1 MFIIKMNNNQKRI
14 LSIKFTAYYIL
25 MTLMLVSCNNN
36 NQSEQTASSAQN
48 ADSGLDRTVLP
59 ITGPSYP
66 ADTTLDARN
75 TKAPA
80 RFDVKAPA
88 KAPNVI
94 VVLIDDIGFGQSS
107 AFGGP
112 INMPAA
118 DKIAAAGIRYNNF
131 HTTALCS
138 PTRVALLT
146 GYNHHSNNAGAIMEL
161 ATGFPGN
168 TGIRPYSITTMAEV
182 LRQNGYSTSA
192 FGKYHET
199 PPWEVSVSGPF
210 DRWPT
215 HSGFDKFYG
224 FIGGETNMWSPMI
237 YDGTAHAEIP
247 QNDPSYNF
255 NEDMADKSINW
266 MRYQQSLTPD
276 KPFFMYYA
284 PGATHAPHHVPKEWI
299 AKYKGKF
306 DQGWD
311 KIREET
317 LARQIKMGI
326 VPPNTVLAPKP
337 KEIKDWDKLS
347 ADEKKLFAHQ
357 MEVFAAFAEYTDY
370 EIGRLHDAVDSLGEL
385 NNTLFIYIIGDN
397 GASAE
402 GGMNGMFNEMTYFNG
417 VPETVDDQIK
427 KMDELGGPNT
437 FPHYSAGW
445 AVAGD
450 APFGW
455 TKQEAGTFGGT
466 TNPLIMSWPGHIKPD
481 AKVRHQFHHVI
492 DIAPTIYQAIGIP
505 VPKIVNGVEQQPI
518 QGVSMVYTWD
528 SADAPS
534 THSTQYFE
542 IFGNRGIYSDGW
554 FAGTVHRAPWEYGPR
569 HPLNEDVWELY
580 NTNTDFSQANDSA
593 AANPQKLNELK
604 NLFTS
609 EAIKYHVLPIDDR
622 TLERL
627 VPKLA
632 GRPDLIGDRIS
643 MTLYPGMVGMME
655 NAFINMK
662 NKSFTITADIEG
674 KTGNANGVLLCQGGK
689 FGGWVLYLKNGKPM
703 FTYNYLGLSSYT
715 VAGKVAIK
723 GKSRIVFDFSWDG
736 PKPGAGGLGK
746 IFVNGKMVAQNRIDK
761 TQGYIFSADETAD
774 VGVDDATHVADYGKE
789 SEFRGGT
796 IDKIVL
802 SIKPS
807 SPQLSKQQQDS
818 VQAEEVEREYLEE

>member
-1 MFIIKMNNNQKRI
+1 MITTFIHRALY
-14 LSIKFTAYYIL
+14 LSGCFSLFLLLDACQNGSETKPSTVNTAI
-25 MTLMLVSCNNN
+25 T
-36 NQSEQTASSAQN
+36 
-48 ADSGLDRTVLP
+48 DSGGLDRTILP
-59 ITGPSYP
+59 IAEPTPTT
-66 ADTTLDARN
+66 DTTLDARN

-80 RFDVKAPA
+80 RFEVKAPA

-112 INMPAA
+112 INMPNA
-118 DKIAAAGIRYNNF
+118 DKIAAMGIKYNNF

-161 ATGFPGN
+161 ATGFTGN
-168 TGIRPYSITTMAEV
+168 TGIRPHSITTMAEV

-247 QNDPSYNF
+247 HDDPNYNF

-299 AKYKGKF
+299 SKYKGKF

-326 VPPNTVLAPKP
+326 VPANTVLAPKP
-337 KEIKDWDKLS
+337 KEIEDWDKLS

-370 EIGRLHDAVDSLGEL
+370 EVGRLHDAVDSLGEL

-417 VPETVDDQIK
+417 VPETVADQIK
-427 KMDELGGPNT
+427 KMNELGGPNT

-481 AKVRHQFHHVI
+481 GKVRHQFHHVI

-505 VPKIVNGVEQQPI
+505 APKMVNGVEQQPI
-518 QGVSMVYTWD
+518 QGVSMEYTWD

-534 THSTQYFE
+534 TRSTQYFE

-580 NTNTDFSQANDSA
+580 NTNTDFSQAFDSA
-593 AANPQKLNELK
+593 AANPKKLKELQD
-604 NLFTS
+604 LFTS

-622 TLERL
+622 TLDRMI
-627 VPKLA
+627 PKIA
-632 GRPDLIGDRIS
+632 GRPDLIGDRTS
-643 MTLYPGMVGMME
+643 MNLYPGMVGMME

-662 NKSFTITADIEG
+662 NKSFSITADIDA
-674 KTGNANGVLLCQGGK
+674 KSGNANGVLLCQGGK

-715 VAGKVAIK
+715 VAVKSVIK
-723 GKSRIVFDFSWDG
+723 GKNNIVLDFTWDG
-736 PKPGAGGLGK
+736 PKPGAGGLAR
-746 IFVNGKMVAQNRIDK
+746 IFVNNQLVAQGRIDK

-774 VGVDDATHVADYGKE
+774 VGVDDATHVADYGHD
-789 SEFRGGT
+789 SRFTGS

-802 SIKPS
+802 QLKPQG
-807 SPQLSKQQQDS
+807 PGINKAQEDS
-818 VQAEEVEREYLEE
+818 VKSEEEQRKYLEE